1 MHGDFVTCPCC
12 CLFKR
17 HKIQACLLRA
27 ASAICTQAGFI
38 SHQSAD
44 HLKRSHLHSH
54 LQGHSFEASA
64 SSQLHNRKL
73 LQCFLFVFLAGKNI
87 SLGGVYAV
95 SGDHFLAA
103 CDEETNLNL
112 SILPYSCCKV
122 YSVPAMLQTQPTG
135 ASGAVAR
142 LKIHKKISYCQISN
156 KFTSRNFKL
165 ICYFPPK

>member
-1 MHGDFVTCPCC
+1 MLSICLVTCPCC

-27 ASAICTQAGFI
+27 APSICTQAVFV

-54 LQGHSFEASA
+54 SQGHSSFEASA
-64 SSQLHNRKL
+64 SSQLLNRKL
-73 LQCFLFVFLAGKNI
+73 LRCFLFGFLAGKNI
-87 SLGGVYAV
+87 SLGGAYAV

-103 CDEETNLNL
+103 CDAEMTLNL
-112 SILPYSCCKV
+112 SILSYSWCKI

-135 ASGAVAR
+135 MSDAIAW
-142 LKIHKKISYCQISN
+142 LKIHKKKTSYRQISN
-156 KFTSRNFKL
+156 KFTSRNCLK
-165 ICYFPPK
+165 IK